1 MRPRINTIR
10 YKDWTHQ
17 DGSTTRGI
25 AMYHKTQRVAQ
36 LTAAEAY
43 ELADNLV
50 DLAEQLETQP

>member
-17 DGSTTRGI
+17 DGSTSRGI
-25 AMYHKTQRVAQ
+25 AMYHKQWRVAQ

-50 DLAEQLETQP
+50 DLAEQLEAQP